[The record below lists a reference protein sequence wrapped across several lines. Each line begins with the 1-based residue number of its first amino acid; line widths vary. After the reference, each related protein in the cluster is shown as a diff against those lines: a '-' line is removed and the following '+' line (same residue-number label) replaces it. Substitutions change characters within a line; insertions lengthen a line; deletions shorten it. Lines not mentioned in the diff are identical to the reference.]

1 MCKSQM
7 QELIEEWR
15 DYIFVMYQKL
25 SVDSLYLI
33 EISSPTKLL
42 FNLPY
47 ANRPGTDRMC
57 KGIVSNRKF
66 KDIISSVLLNAK
78 PGVYRLDGTEWS
90 DGARSDVVLSPSSFD
105 DDNCPII
112 IEFKRVVG
120 QKLL

>member
-47 ANRPGTDRMC
+47 ANRPGIDRIC

-66 KDIISSVLLNAK
+66 KDIISSVLLNAE

-90 DGARSDVVLSPSSFD
+90 GARSDVVLSPSSFD